1 MHVHLLRCFGA
12 APGLGNPA
20 LVIED
25 DASSPQAR
33 QDFARER
40 NTTCIWIDPAQDDSA
55 TAVIDFYYPH
65 TRSPLCLH
73 ATLAAAETLWTHAG
87 AYAPLTV
94 RTAMH
99 AQPLG
104 LSRENGNVFVRLAPQ
119 PPPQPQ
125 LTPDLSARLLRL
137 PQDAIVTP
145 PQVAS
150 IGSPKLLVQVRNQ
163 STLHALAPDLEA
175 ITEWGKANKVNGLY
189 VYCPIDAD
197 KAQHR
202 FEGRNFNHLDPSLED
217 SATGVAA
224 GALTVLLGR
233 GLHLRQGH
241 ATGRD
246 CLIRTRLDE
255 GAVLVGGRVEA
266 I

>member
-25 DASSPQAR
+25 DASTPEAR
-33 QDFARER
+33 QAFARER
-40 NTTCIWIDPAQDDSA
+40 DTTCVWIDPAQDDSA
-55 TAVIDFYYPH
+55 TAVIDFHYPH

-73 ATLAAAETLWTHAG
+73 ATLAAAQRLWTRAG
-87 AYAPLTV
+87 TSAPLTV
-94 RTAMH
+94 KTAMH
-99 AQPLG
+99 AQALG
-104 LSRENGNVFVRLAPQ
+104 LTSEDENVFVRLTPQPAPQ
-119 PPPQPQ
+119 PP
-125 LTPDLSARLLRL
+125 LTPALPAQLLRI
-137 PQDAIVTP
+137 PQDAIVAA

-150 IGSPKLLVQVRNQ
+150 IGSPKLLVRVRDA

-175 ITEWGKANKVNGLY
+175 ITAWGKANEVNGLY

-197 KAQHR
+197 KPGHH
-202 FEGRNFNHLDPSLED
+202 FEGRNFNHLDPRLED

-224 GALTVLLGR
+224 GALTVLLGH
-233 GLHLRQGH
+233 GLTLRQGR

-246 CLIRTRLDE
+246 CLIRTSLDAD
-255 GAVLVGGRVEA
+255 AVLVGGRVEA